1 MSVSACASAVGK
13 LVLEL
18 LLGLGRVECYESA
31 AGGHAQRARTV
42 VTRYWA
48 FVYIFAF
55 CFSFFLAQLFL
66 SLVEK

>member
-1 MSVSACASAVGK
+1 MSACACASAVGK
-13 LVLEL
+13 LELEL

-48 FVYIFAF
+48 FVYIVLFAF
-55 CFSFFLAQLFL
+55 LVQLFL

>member
-1 MSVSACASAVGK
+1 MSASTSAVGK
-13 LVLEL
+13 LGLM
-18 LLGLGRVECYESA
+18 LGLGRVECYETESA

-48 FVYIFAF
+48 FVYIVLFAF
-55 CFSFFLAQLFL
+55 LVQLFL

>member
-1 MSVSACASAVGK
+1 MSASVCAVGK
-13 LVLEL
+13 LEL

-55 CFSFFLAQLFL
+55 LSFFLAQLFL